1 MRRETFQNGSS
12 SQRERMNKAKA
23 SKTNFFSGHSSIEEA
38 KEKTKFSS
46 ELNRYWRSNTNGFV
60 TEWQLSQ

>member
-12 SQRERMNKAKA
+12 SQRERMNEEKTT
-23 SKTNFFSGHSSIEEA
+23 KTNFFNGSASIEEA
-38 KEKTKFSS
+38 KEKTRFSS
-46 ELNRYWRSNTNGFV
+46 ELSRYWRSNTIGFV